1 MDATEDSTN
10 MDSDLMIIKPL
21 GAGQEVGRSC
31 VYMQFKGK
39 KILLDF
45 GIHPGLNGMDALP
58 FVDFIDV
65 DQIDLL
71 LISHFHLD
79 HCGAL
84 PWFLTKTTFKGRCF
98 MTQATKA
105 IYRWLLA
112 DYIKVSNNSTEHLL
126 YNEQDLKA
134 SMEAIEVVSFHEIKE
149 VAGIKF
155 WCYHAGHVLG
165 AAMFMIEIAG
175 VRVLYTGDF
184 SREEDRHLMS
194 AEVPRIKP
202 DVLITEATYGTH
214 LHDNRQERESR
225 FTNTI
230 FSTVTQGGRCLIP
243 VFALGRAQELL
254 LILDEFWQKHPE
266 LQDIPIY
273 YASSLAEKC
282 MSVYQTHVS
291 SMNDK
296 IKRQITVKN
305 PFVFKHILDLKS
317 IDNFDDCGPCVV
329 LASPGMMQSGLS
341 RELFEQWCE
350 NPKNTCLIAGY
361 CCEGTLAK
369 HVLSE
374 PDEILSM
381 DGQKLNRKCRVVYIS
396 FSAHADYRQTSEFVR
411 ALHPPQIILVHGEAN
426 EMAKLKQ
433 GLTDQYRDD
442 LKNPI
447 AIHNPKNTQAVEL
460 HFRGEKTAKVIGT
473 LAMEPPAEDKKL
485 GGVLVKRNFNY
496 HLMAPGDVRKYTDL
510 AMSNISQ
517 TLTVSFQQPL
527 ETIQKVL
534 SKQGIEF
541 EALELRVSAESKMKR
556 LALKIAGKI
565 LLTLDPDHKVAR
577 LEWSAG
583 PNEDVYVD
591 MLVALLTKHSIPA
604 SQQAKEGQVVDK
616 GDEEDD
622 GQESEEAD
630 AKPGE
635 ATVSSS

>member
-1 MDATEDSTN
+1 
-10 MDSDLMIIKPL
+10 MDSDLLIIKPL

-31 VYMQFKGK
+31 IYMQFKGK

-45 GIHPGLNGMDALP
+45 GIHPGMSGMEALP
-58 FVDFIDV
+58 FVDFINV
-65 DQIDLL
+65 DEIDLL

-98 MTQATKA
+98 MTHATKA
-105 IYRWLLA
+105 IYRWILA
-112 DYIKVSNNSTEHLL
+112 DYIKVSNNSTDQLL
-126 YNEQDLKA
+126 YNETDLKA
-134 SMEAIEVVSFHEIKE
+134 SMEKIEVVNFHEIKE
-149 VAGIKF
+149 ISGIKF

-165 AAMFMIEIAG
+165 AAMFMIELAG

-202 DVLITEATYGTH
+202 DILITEATYGTH
-214 LHDNRQERESR
+214 LHEKRHEREAR

-230 FSTVTQGGRCLIP
+230 FNTVTKGGRCLIP

-254 LILDEFWQKHPE
+254 LILDEYWSLHPE

-282 MSVYQTHVS
+282 MSVYQTHVNA
-291 SMNDK
+291 MNDK
-296 IKRQITVKN
+296 IKRQIAIKN

-350 NPKNTCLIAGY
+350 NPRNTCLIAGY

-374 PDEILSM
+374 PDEILTM
-381 DGQKLNRKCRVVYIS
+381 DGQKLNRKCKVEYIS
-396 FSAHADYRQTSEFVR
+396 FSAHADYKQTSEFVR

-426 EMAKLKQ
+426 EMSKLKQ
-433 GLTDQYRDD
+433 GLTDQYKDD
-442 LKNPI
+442 EKCPI
-447 AIHNPKNTQAVEL
+447 TIHNPKNTQAVEL

-473 LAMEPPAEDKKL
+473 LAMEPPTQDKKI

-496 HLMAPGDVRKYTDL
+496 HLMSPGDVRKYTDL
-510 AMSNISQ
+510 SVSSISQ
-517 TLTVSFQQPL
+517 TLSVSFQQNIDVIRRVLTEQNIEHELL
-527 ETIQKVL
+527 EV
-534 SKQGIEF
+534 
-541 EALELRVSAESKMKR
+541 RVSPDSKMR
-556 LALKIAGKI
+556 QPALKIVGKI
-565 LLTLDPDHKVAR
+565 LLTINIEHRIAY
-577 LEWSAG
+577 LEWNAG
-583 PNEDVYVD
+583 PNEDHYVE
-591 MLVALLTKHSIPA
+591 MLVSLLTKYSLLTNEDEDEI
-604 SQQAKEGQVVDK
+604 KEK
-616 GDEEDD
+616 EADD
-622 GQESEEAD
+622 GDDGEEITE
-630 AKPGE
+630 GE
-635 ATVSSS
+635 

>member
-1 MDATEDSTN
+1 MEAATLEN
-10 MDSDLMIIKPL
+10 NLLVIKPL

-31 VYMQFKGK
+31 IYLQFKGK

-71 LISHFHLD
+71 LVSHFHLD

-98 MTQATKA
+98 MTHATKA

-112 DYIKVSNNSTEHLL
+112 DCIKVSNNSTEHLL
-126 YNEQDLKA
+126 YNEADLKA
-134 SMEAIEVVSFHEIKE
+134 SMDKIEVVNFHEIKE

-202 DVLITEATYGTH
+202 DILIIEATYGTH
-214 LHDNRQERESR
+214 LHEKREEREAR
-225 FTNTI
+225 FTNTV
-230 FSTVTQGGRCLIP
+230 FNTVTKGGRCLIP

-254 LILDEFWQKHPE
+254 LILDEYWSLHPE

-282 MSVYQTHVS
+282 MSVYQTHVNA
-291 SMNDK
+291 MNDK
-296 IKRQITVKN
+296 IKRQISIKN

-329 LASPGMMQSGLS
+329 LATPGMMQSGLS
-341 RELFEQWCE
+341 RELFENWCE

-374 PDEILSM
+374 PDEVLSM
-381 DGQKLNRKCRVVYIS
+381 DGQKLARKCRVEYIS
-396 FSAHADYRQTSEFVR
+396 FSAHADFKQTSEFVR
-411 ALHPPQIILVHGEAN
+411 ALLPPHIVLVHGEAN
-426 EMAKLKQ
+426 EMGKLKQ
-433 GLTDQYRDD
+433 GLTDQY
-442 LKNPI
+442 KGAI
-447 AIHNPKNTQAVEL
+447 VIHNPKNTQPVEL
-460 HFRGEKTAKVIGT
+460 MFQGEKIAKVIGN
-473 LAMEPPAEDKKL
+473 LAIEPPNENKKVC
-485 GGVLVKRNFNY
+485 GVLVKRNFNY
-496 HLMAPGDVRKYTDL
+496 HLMAAEDLSKYTNL
-510 AMSNISQ
+510 SASKINQKIA
-517 TLTVSFQQPL
+517 VSFQQSL
-527 ETIQKVL
+527 EVIKQVLVNQEIEFKPIEVKMQLPALQVAEKVL
-534 SKQGIEF
+534 IS
-541 EALELRVSAESKMKR
+541 
-556 LALKIAGKI
+556 
-565 LLTLDPDHKVAR
+565 LDADKKVAYI
-577 LEWSAG
+577 EWNAG
-583 PNEDVYVD
+583 PSEDVYAD
-591 MLVALLTKHSIPA
+591 MIISLLTKYSTENLPA
-604 SQQAKEGQVVDK
+604 
-616 GDEEDD
+616 ED
-622 GQESEEAD
+622 
-630 AKPGE
+630 
-635 ATVSSS
+635 

>member
-1 MDATEDSTN
+1 MTTAMEEVSG
-10 MDSDLMIIKPL
+10 DLPVDNDLFIIKPL

-31 VYMQFKGK
+31 VYIEFKRK

-98 MTQATKA
+98 MTHATKA

-112 DYIKVSNNSTEHLL
+112 DYIKVSNNSTEQLL
-126 YNEQDLKA
+126 YNEADLKA
-134 SMEAIEVVSFHEIKE
+134 SMDSIEVVNFHEIKE
-149 VAGIKF
+149 VCGIKF

-175 VRVLYTGDF
+175 IRLLYTGDF

-194 AEVPRIKP
+194 AEIPRIKP
-202 DVLITEATYGTH
+202 DILITEATYGTH
-214 LHDNRQERESR
+214 LHEKREEREAR
-225 FTNTI
+225 FTSTI
-230 FSTVTQGGRCLIP
+230 FSTVTKGGRCLIP

-254 LILDEFWQKHPE
+254 LILDEYWSMHPE

-282 MSVYQTHVS
+282 MSVYQTHVNA
-291 SMNDK
+291 MNDK
-296 IKRQITVKN
+296 IKRKIATKN
-305 PFVFKHILDLKS
+305 PFIFKHILDLKS
-317 IDNFDDCGPCVV
+317 VDNFDDCGPCVV

-341 RELFEQWCE
+341 RELFEQWCD

-381 DGQKLNRKCRVVYIS
+381 DGQKLSRKCRVEYIS
-396 FSAHADYRQTSEFVR
+396 FSAHADYKQTSEFVR

-426 EMAKLKQ
+426 EMSKLKQ
-433 GLTDQYRDD
+433 GLTDQYKEE
-442 LKNPI
+442 KNPI
-447 AIHNPKNTQAVEL
+447 QIHNPKNTQAVEL
-460 HFRGEKTAKVIGT
+460 HFRGEKSAKVIGK
-473 LAMEPPAEDKKL
+473 LAVEPPAQ
-485 GGVLVKRNFNY
+485 GRRVSGVLVKRNFNY
-496 HLMAPGDVRKYTDL
+496 HLMASNDVPKYTNL
-510 AMSNISQ
+510 AVSNISQ
-517 TLTVSFQQPL
+517 TLAVSFQQPL
-527 ETIQKVL
+527 GVIQEIL
-534 SKQGIEF
+534 TDHAIDC
-541 EALELRVSAESKMKR
+541 ELLDLKAFKP
-556 LALKIAGKI
+556 ALKIAGKI
-565 LLTLDPDHKVAR
+565 LLTLNLEHKVAY
-577 LEWSAG
+577 LEWNAG
-583 PNEDVYVD
+583 PNEDHYVD
-591 MLVALLTKHSIPA
+591 MLVALLTKY
-604 SQQAKEGQVVDK
+604 
-616 GDEEDD
+616 
-622 GQESEEAD
+622 
-630 AKPGE
+630 
-635 ATVSSS
+635 SSGLPS

>member
-1 MDATEDSTN
+1 MQSPPASDSDP
-10 MDSDLMIIKPL
+10 DSDLLILKPL

-39 KILLDF
+39 KLLLDF
-45 GIHPGLNGMDALP
+45 GTHPGLNGMDALP

-71 LISHFHLD
+71 LVSHFHLD

-98 MTQATKA
+98 MTHATKA
-105 IYRWLLA
+105 IYRWILA
-112 DYIKVSNNSTEHLL
+112 DYIKVSNNSTEQLL
-126 YNEQDLKA
+126 YNESDLKA
-134 SMEAIEVVSFHEIKE
+134 SMEKIEVINFHEIKE

-202 DVLITEATYGTH
+202 DVLIIEATYGTH
-214 LHDNRQERESR
+214 LHEKREEREAR
-225 FTNTI
+225 FTTTVLN
-230 FSTVTQGGRCLIP
+230 TVTKGGRCLIP

-254 LILDEFWQKHPE
+254 LILDEFWSMHPE
-266 LQDIPIY
+266 LQDVPIY

-291 SMNDK
+291 AMNDK
-296 IKRQITVKN
+296 IKRQISIKN

-329 LASPGMMQSGLS
+329 LATPGMMQSGLS

-369 HVLSE
+369 HILSE

-381 DGQKLNRKCRVVYIS
+381 DGQKLNRKCKVEYIS
-396 FSAHADYRQTSEFVR
+396 FSAHADYKQTSEFVR
-411 ALHPPQIILVHGEAN
+411 ALHPPQIVLVHGEAN
-426 EMAKLKQ
+426 EMSKLKQ
-433 GLTDQYRDD
+433 GLTDQYKDD
-442 LKNPI
+442 EKCPI
-447 AIHNPKNTQAVEL
+447 TIHNPKNTQNVEL
-460 HFRGEKTAKVIGT
+460 HFQGEKTAKVIGT
-473 LAMEPPAEDKKL
+473 LAMEPPIQDKRL
-485 GGVLVKRNFNY
+485 SGVLVKRNFNY
-496 HLMAPGDVRKYTDL
+496 HLMAAEDVRKYTDL
-510 AMSNISQ
+510 SVSNISQ
-517 TLTVSFQQPL
+517 TMTISFQQPL
-527 ETIQKVL
+527 STIQQVL
-534 SKQGIEF
+534 EDQGIDF
-541 EALELRVSAESKMKR
+541 ELVEVKVSPESKLR
-556 LALKIAGKI
+556 QSALKVVGKI
-565 LLTLDPDHKVAR
+565 MLTLNLEHKVAY
-577 LEWSAG
+577 LEWNAG
-583 PNEDVYVD
+583 PNEDAYVE
-591 MLVALLTKHSIPA
+591 MLAALLTKYSIP
-604 SQQAKEGQVVDK
+604 QTTEG
-616 GDEEDD
+616 
-622 GQESEEAD
+622 
-630 AKPGE
+630 
-635 ATVSSS
+635 